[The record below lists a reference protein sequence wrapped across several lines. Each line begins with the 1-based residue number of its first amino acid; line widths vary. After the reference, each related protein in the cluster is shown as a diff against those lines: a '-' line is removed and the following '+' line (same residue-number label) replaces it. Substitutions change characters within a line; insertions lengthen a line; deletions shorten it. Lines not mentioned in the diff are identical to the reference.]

1 MGSLYG
7 QRSLEPLI
15 SHIAHGERQLGVVAP
30 TEETR
35 QVVGHHQRHPSLHR
49 SVDGGHVTLAVVDET
64 LQPPSRDIVGHGK
77 GKRSIAVAIG
87 RRSGSPEGKRVEVAA
102 YVYIGITISPF
113 ALVVRREILSLVGSG
128 IESVFFL
135 YLNVSFDDGCRE
147 LIHRLRNAQ
156 CDNLLKIVFVVV
168 Q

>member
-1 MGSLYG
+1 MAASKK
-7 QRSLEPLI
+7 QKVNKNPDTVKKDVIAIIIVLI
-15 SHIAHGERQLGVVAP
+15 IIAGYVF
-30 TEETR
+30 
-35 QVVGHHQRHPSLHR
+35 
-49 SVDGGHVTLAVVDET
+49 
-64 LQPPSRDIVGHGK
+64 
-77 GKRSIAVAIG
+77 
-87 RRSGSPEGKRVEVAA
+87 VEVYRATHIDVETIKA
-102 YVYIGITISPF
+102 VTSTVYDTIETK